1 MAQPTPEHL
10 AYLQS
15 NPNTAEQFDEVYGTG
30 ASQAVLAPQQAT
42 PEATPEA
49 PGEQGTLDNLG
60 DLAVSVVDGIRD
72 GGQATLDLAK
82 SAGDFMQEQI
92 PLPGIA
98 LGDDAE
104 NGVIGFI
111 SPEELAKR
119 GTDDINLPDPRVEKP
134 EGVANGLVH
143 GASQFLTGFIGA
155 GAALK
160 TTKWVATSVKG
171 KIVKSATQGAID
183 DFAAFNEHEERLS
196 NFLEETFPDH
206 MATPIFD
213 YLASSD
219 EDGVFEGRAK
229 QMIEGLFLG
238 GAVEGGTHLAKGV
251 FNVLKKMKAGRK
263 LRAEGKIVEA
273 DELMAKAQAETEAAM
288 AVKDGNATP
297 EQMSLFDDLVRQDVP
312 NSGAQA
318 DTVNAATDATGSKPV
333 KKHLDLSDAELAKVH
348 LALENGDLEDGLD
361 HIRFNT
367 ETWDDKDPLLAVNEL
382 FKLAQDR
389 LPGTMNESLTWA
401 KTQRDAAALAKTP
414 EELLRNYSQVAQFA
428 AEDLPKFHWAV
439 DTVKRRLW
447 SQWADGARAVDVN
460 DDAAVAE
467 LDKLFDLAANLE
479 VDFGLVNRGVGRTLN
494 INRASK
500 SAADGVM
507 DADAIQT
514 AIKSSG
520 EMTGDRK
527 AFYKRAGRLAGKPHK
542 LKKFVRA
549 SLSGKTWDVHNEIW
563 MASIL
568 SGAKTHMINIGSNAF
583 ETVVRPLENGLSA
596 TFRGDIA
603 GARAEVMGH
612 YMGVYSGLRDTIT
625 LAREA
630 MSAGDIS
637 ETAMRSPGGR
647 AVTSFVEER
656 NILDPFHTIMEGGGT
671 GGALKTGGQTVPR
684 NPAAVR
690 MGTGEGFLEGNR
702 TGAGI
707 VNSMGKTFRIPL
719 RLLGAEDEFFK
730 QINYRAAMTTKG
742 YKEGM
747 RKGLKGRE
755 LSEFANKFVDET
767 GFDGTGKAI
776 DQDALQYSREVTF
789 TQDLEY
795 GIGRQVQKAINEYPA
810 FRAVV
815 PFVRAPTNLIRHTL
829 KRFPVV
835 GLLQHDH
842 RRILF
847 NGGSP
852 SEVSDLIAR
861 QTVGSAMLA
870 TAVYM
875 ANGDQIVG
883 AAPKDPDLR
892 REFSDAGKLEYSFKV
907 GDEYFQFG
915 RLDPRF
921 MVFGLVAD
929 YQRVMGDDTDD
940 QSGIEFATALLTS
953 MTSQLTNK
961 LYFKGIADVID
972 AVSSEDPRVMETF
985 MLRRMGSYI
994 PSAIAQFA
1002 DNEMKEIRD
1011 VADAMLARLPGYS
1024 DQVEAK
1030 RNILGQKRIKPAALG
1045 PDKLSPIA
1053 RSSGLQEKALL
1064 EMERLEH
1071 GFGLPREKMGRVDLT
1086 EYRNSKTGQTAYDR
1100 WQELAGE
1107 ITLGGKTLTDA
1118 LNKTVTSERY
1128 QKLPEQTDLPE
1139 GLDSMR
1145 VQLIQQQIDRYRRTA
1160 YRKMLRESPYKKL
1173 ADDLKTERTNKRK
1186 AARKGVDA
1194 ILPLSQ

>member
-10 AYLQS
+10 EYLRA
-15 NPNTAEQFDEVYGTG
+15 NPHTAEQFDEVYGAG
-30 ASQAVLAPQQAT
+30 ASQAATAPEQAAEQT
-42 PEATPEA
+42 AAPEA
-49 PGEQGTLDNLG
+49 PTEQSTLDNLG

-82 SAGDFMQEQI
+82 AGGDYLQEQI
-92 PLPGIA
+92 PLPGVA

-104 NGVIGFI
+104 NGVIGFV

-134 EGVANGLVH
+134 EGIANGLVH
-143 GASQFLTGFIGA
+143 GASQFLTGFVGA

-160 TTKWVATSVKG
+160 TTKWVATSVRG
-171 KIVKSATQGAID
+171 KIVKSATQGAIA

-238 GAVEGGTHLAKGV
+238 GAVEGGVHLAKGV
-251 FNVLKKMKAGRK
+251 FNVVKKMKVARK
-263 LRAEGKIVEA
+263 LRANGQAEEA
-273 DELMAKAQAETEAAM
+273 DALLSQAQTETEAAM
-288 AVKDGNATP
+288 AVKDGTATE
-297 EQMSLFDDLVRQDVP
+297 EQLSLFDNLERQDVP
-312 NSGAQA
+312 SSSAQA
-318 DTVNAATDATGSKPV
+318 DTVNGVSKTGSKPV

-389 LPGTMNESLTWA
+389 MPGTMNESLTWA

-447 SQWADGARAVDVN
+447 SQWAEGARTVDLN
-460 DDAAVAE
+460 DDAAVAS
-467 LDKLFDLAANLE
+467 LDNLFDLSANLE

-500 SAADGVM
+500 QAADGAM

-514 AIKSSG
+514 AIKSSA
-520 EMTGDRK
+520 EMSGDRK

-542 LKKFVRA
+542 LRKYVRA
-549 SLSGKTWDVHNEIW
+549 SLSGKSWDVHNEIW

-596 TFRGDIA
+596 AFRGDIV

-612 YMGVYSGLRDTIT
+612 YMGVYSGLRDTLT

-630 MSAGDIS
+630 MGAGDVS

-671 GGALKTGGQTVPR
+671 GAAVKEGGQVTPR

-690 MGTGEGFLEGNR
+690 MGDGTGFFEGNR
-702 TGAGI
+702 SLPGI

-719 RLLGAEDEFFK
+719 RLLGSEDEFFK

-747 RKGLKGRE
+747 RRGFKGKQ
-755 LSEFANKFVDET
+755 LSEFASKFVDET

-776 DQDALQYSREVTF
+776 DQEALQYSREVTF

-795 GIGRQVQKAINEYPA
+795 GIGRQIQKAINEYSA
-810 FRAVV
+810 FRGIV
-815 PFVRAPTNLIRHTL
+815 PFVRSPTNLIRHTM
-829 KRFPVV
+829 KRFPIL

-852 SEVSDLIAR
+852 SEVSDLMAR
-861 QTVGSAMLA
+861 QTVGAAMLA

-875 ANGDQIVG
+875 SNGDQLVG
-883 AAPKDPDLR
+883 ASPKDPDLR

-921 MVFGLVAD
+921 MIFGLVAD
-929 YQRVMGDDTDD
+929 YTRVMGDDTDD

-972 AVSSEDPRVMETF
+972 AVSSEDPRVMEKF
-985 MLRRMGSYI
+985 MLRRLGSYI
-994 PSAIAQFA
+994 PTAIAQFA
-1002 DNEMKEIRD
+1002 DNEMKEVRD
-1011 VADAMLARLPGYS
+1011 VADAMLARLPGFS

-1030 RNILGQKRIKPAALG
+1030 RNILGQKRLKPAALG
-1045 PDKLSPIA
+1045 PDRLSPIA
-1053 RSSGLQEKALL
+1053 RSSGLQEEALL

-1071 GFGLPREKMGRVDLT
+1071 GFGLPREKIGRIDLT
-1086 EYRNSKTGQTAYDR
+1086 EYRNSKTNQSAYDR

-1118 LNKTVTSERY
+1118 LNKTVASDRY
-1128 QKLPEQTDLPE
+1128 KRLPEQDDLPE

-1145 VQLIQQQIDRYRRTA
+1145 VQLIQQQIDRYRRSA
-1160 YRKMLRESPYKKL
+1160 YRKMLRESPFKKL
-1173 ADDLKTERTNKRK
+1173 SDDLRLERTNKRK